1 MKFTRAGLILNT
13 ENYQECVHFY
23 GTILGLECMFKFDRK
38 GEKLTTFNMG
48 GVYLMIETGGTAQ
61 AAGKSEATCPTKLR
75 FNVSDIQATCA
86 DLRQK
91 GLQAT
96 VIDHTWGTTAEFFDP
111 DGNRCAL
118 RSDKGFGQ

>member
-1 MKFTRAGLILNT
+1 MKFTRAGFILNT

-23 GTILGLECMFKFDRK
+23 GNILGLECLFKFDRK
-38 GEKLTTFNMG
+38 GEKLTTFDMG

-61 AAGKSEATCPTKLR
+61 AGGKSMATCPTKLR

-86 DLRQK
+86 DLRRK
-91 GLQAT
+91 GIQAK
-96 VIDHTWGTTAEFFDP
+96 VIDHSWGRTAEFFDP

-118 RSDKGFGQ
+118 RSDQGFGQ

>member
-1 MKFTRAGLILNT
+1 
-13 ENYQECVHFY
+13 
-23 GTILGLECMFKFDRK
+23 MFKIDRT

-61 AAGKSEATCPTKLR
+61 DGGKSEATCPTKLR
-75 FNVSDIQATCA
+75 FNVSDIQATCE

-91 GLQAT
+91 GLQAK

-118 RSDKGFGQ
+118 RSDQGFGQ

>member
-13 ENYQECVHFY
+13 DNYQECVHFY

-61 AAGKSEATCPTKLR
+61 DGGKSEATCPTKLR
-75 FNVSDIQATCA
+75 FNVSDIQATCP

-91 GLQAT
+91 GLQAM
-96 VIDHTWGTTAEFFDP
+96 VIDHRWGTTAEFFDP

-118 RSDKGFGQ
+118 RSDQGFGQ

>member
-13 ENYQECVHFY
+13 ENYRECVHFY
-23 GTILGLECMFKFDRK
+23 GTNLGLEFMFKIDRK
-38 GEKLTTFNMG
+38 GEKLTTVNMG

-61 AAGKSEATCPTKLR
+61 AGGKSMATCPTKLR

-86 DLRQK
+86 DLRRK
-91 GLQAT
+91 GIQAK
-96 VIDHTWGTTAEFFDP
+96 VIDHSWGRTAEFFDP

-118 RSDKGFGQ
+118 RSDQGFGQ